1 MWAWERISTETNK
14 RIRVDAPH
22 WSMFIVIFLL
32 MSASAIAD
40 SRLRTIQHRGAL
52 TCGVFPH
59 VAGFAEIDLHGR
71 YVGFDVDICRALS
84 AAIFGTPDRVRYV
97 EIARMTE
104 FRKSHDIDV
113 VSRRLSWELRRELP
127 LGFLFGPVMFYD
139 GQGFLV
145 AKQLAAATPLQLAR
159 VPLCVANGKFESNV
173 RAYFQSN
180 GLTLVQV
187 PLKSADDFK
196 EIRDALE
203 AGRCSAYS
211 ADLTELGAIRSGMP
225 HADNF
230 EILAQLIS
238 KEPLAQL
245 VRQDDIQFFDI
256 LRWTVNALVYA
267 EELGIH
273 SSNLNEMMN
282 SNDRSVQIFL
292 GAISGNGK
300 ALGLPER
307 WAYAVIKAVGNYG
320 EIFERNVGRDSPI
333 RLDRGYNR
341 LWNEGG
347 LMYAPP
353 LR

>member
-1 MWAWERISTETNK
+1 MWASERILAKTDK
-14 RIRVDAPH
+14 RMRVDAPR
-22 WSMFIVIFLL
+22 WPIFIVIFLL
-32 MSASAIAD
+32 MSASALAD
-40 SRLRTIQHRGAL
+40 SRLRTIQHRGVL
-52 TCGVFPH
+52 ICGVFPH
-59 VAGFAEIDLHGR
+59 VAGFAEIDLNGR

-97 EIARMTE
+97 EVTTMTE

-145 AKQLAAATPLQLAR
+145 AKELKAATPLQLSR
-159 VPLCVANGKFESNV
+159 VPLCVANGKFESNI
-173 RAYFQSN
+173 RAYSQAN

-187 PLKSADDFK
+187 PLKSAENFK

-203 AGRCSAYS
+203 TGRCSAYS
-211 ADLTELGAIRSGMP
+211 ADITELGAIRSGMP
-225 HADNF
+225 HSDNF
-230 EILAQLIS
+230 EILAQMIS

-267 EELGIH
+267 EELGIR
-273 SSNLNEMMN
+273 SSNVNEMMN

-292 GAISGNGK
+292 GVISGNGK
-300 ALGLPER
+300 ALGLPES

-320 EIFERNVGRDSPI
+320 EIFERNVGRDSPVK
-333 RLDRGYNR
+333 LDRGYNR
-341 LWNEGG
+341 LWNQGG

>member
-1 MWAWERISTETNK
+1 
-14 RIRVDAPH
+14 
-22 WSMFIVIFLL
+22 
-32 MSASAIAD
+32 
-40 SRLRTIQHRGAL
+40 
-52 TCGVFPH
+52 
-59 VAGFAEIDLHGR
+59 
-71 YVGFDVDICRALS
+71 VGFDVDICRALS
-84 AAIFGTPDRVRYV
+84 AAIFGTADRVRFV
-97 EIARMTE
+97 EITTMTE
-104 FRKSHDIDV
+104 FRKSDIDV
-113 VSRRLSWELRRELP
+113 VSRRLSWELRREFP

-145 AKQLAAATPLQLAR
+145 AKKLAAATPLQLSR
-159 VPLCVANGKFESNV
+159 VPLCVANGKFEANI
-173 RAYFQSN
+173 RAYFQTK

-187 PLKSADDFK
+187 PLKSAEDFK

-203 AGRCSAYS
+203 TGRCSAYS
-211 ADLTELGAIRSGMP
+211 ADVTELGAIRSGMP
-225 HADNF
+225 HFENF
-230 EILAQLIS
+230 EILPQMIS

-245 VRQDDIQFFDI
+245 VRQDDTQFFDI

-267 EELGIH
+267 EELGIG
-273 SSNLNEMMN
+273 SSNLDETMS

-292 GAISGNGK
+292 GVISGNGK

-333 RLDRGYNR
+333 KLDRGYNR
-341 LWNEGG
+341 LWSEGG